1 MLRKTANV
9 FRENKYYVILD
20 RYISKIYMYLR
31 FIYTRKS
38 PIPANIISS
47 EVTLSL
53 SVYPDGYAFMA
64 KPFHRL

>member
-1 MLRKTANV
+1 MFLEKTSIMLKSS
-9 FRENKYYVILD
+9 
-20 RYISKIYMYLR
+20 YISKIYIYLR

>member
-1 MLRKTANV
+1 MFLEKTSIMLKSS
-9 FRENKYYVILD
+9 
-20 RYISKIYMYLR
+20 YISKIYIYLR

-53 SVYPDGYAFMA
+53 SVYPDGYAFMV

>member
-1 MLRKTANV
+1 MFLEKTSIMLKSS
-9 FRENKYYVILD
+9 
-20 RYISKIYMYLR
+20 YISKIYIYLR
-31 FIYTRKS
+31 FIYIRKS

-53 SVYPDGYAFMA
+53 SVYPDGYAFMV